1 MAQALILALG
11 GMLTAVLN
19 RLSGDALHAWIPWF
33 TQRLLDLAIKR
44 LPEDQQERFAEEW
57 AGHSNDV
64 SGDVGKIA
72 FAWGC
77 VSAAREMAS
86 LLSKPALRRF
96 FDRSDELLKHAMRP
110 FNFAGTAI
118 ALFLED
124 FVLRERGIMRTIM
137 VLALVGTT
145 CGFLAYLPVNRFYS
159 MYTSTSLVLI
169 ESQKVPE
176 NMVQPVVSDDLQ
188 TRVGM
193 LKAKATSDSEMR
205 PMLKGLFPNRTAQ
218 QIDAI
223 LDDLRG
229 QPNLVGAPFSD
240 LSQITGS
247 TLKNKPGQSQSP
259 GFQVSYIAS
268 DPKDAQRICEA
279 LTSKIVDKNLEFIQ
293 ENAKGT
299 VDVLRQGL
307 EDARTRLID
316 QSVSLTAVKQMRDHR
331 SKDPQIE
338 ARYLVAMADFENARQ
353 TYMDLLTKKS
363 TADLTANMTNQAQGE
378 RMREIQPASFP
389 DDPDF
394 PNMWLFVGTGLAGGL
409 VSGLGLVLWFRLIRP
424 RFVGPVNGAQSR
436 FYFVKHEPNVPSPET
451 ERHDQ

>member
-33 TQRLLDLAIKR
+33 TQRLLDLATKR

-64 SGDVGKIA
+64 SGDIGKIA

-77 VSAAREMAS
+77 VSAAQEMAS
-86 LLSKPALRRF
+86 LLNKPAFRRF
-96 FDRSDELLKHAMRP
+96 FDRSNELLKHAMRP

-124 FVLRERGIMRTIM
+124 FVLRERGIMRTIL

-145 CGFLAYLPVNRFYS
+145 CGFLVYLPVNRFYS
-159 MYTSTSLVLI
+159 RYTSESLVLV
-169 ESQKVPE
+169 ENQK
-176 NMVQPVVSDDLQ
+176 L
-188 TRVGM
+188 RA
-193 LKAKATSDSEMR
+193 LATSDTEMR
-205 PMLKGLFPNRTAQ
+205 PMLTRIFPGRSSQ
-218 QIDAI
+218 QIDGI
-223 LDDLRG
+223 LDDIRA
-229 QPNLVGAPFSD
+229 QPLIGMFSD
-240 LSQITGS
+240 LSQVTE
-247 TLKNKPGQSQSP
+247 TAAHRKAGQNETP
-259 GFQVSYIAS
+259 GFTVSYMAS
-268 DPKDAQRICEA
+268 DPRDAQKICEA
-279 LTSKIVDKNLEFIQ
+279 ITSKIIDKNLQFI
-293 ENAKGT
+293 EAIAKGT
-299 VDVLRQGL
+299 VDVLKQGL
-307 EDARTRLID
+307 EDARNRLID

-353 TYMDLLTKKS
+353 TYMDLLTMKS

-378 RMREIQPASFP
+378 RMRELQQASMP

-394 PNMWLFVGTGLAGGL
+394 PSMLSFVGGGLAGGL

-424 RFVGPVNGAQSR
+424 RFVGPAVNGAQSR
-436 FYFVKHEPNVPSPET
+436 FYFVKHEPKVPSPET